1 MLSKHWDSIWNPKT
15 HIKAEHSTGGGGR
28 TGHRQVDSRG
38 LLASQSSSNVSP
50 GFSGKV
56 YFNNEESNK
65 GRQLTPASGIHL
77 SACTLF
83 WPNTLVFK
91 VLRAF
96 LIQDPVLVPTNLSL
110 WLPLLPLCQ
119 CASSRHTTL
128 SSVSTNASSRRSL
141 SPSLHFLAYQRLHPV
156 PSLSPSTGIL
166 RVRVVLMFNHGACVL
181 VSSA

>member
-1 MLSKHWDSIWNPKT
+1 M
-15 HIKAEHSTGGGGR
+15 
-28 TGHRQVDSRG
+28 DSRG

-65 GRQLTPASGIHL
+65 GRQLTPASSIHL

-119 CASSRHTTL
+119 RASSKHTTL
-128 SSVSTNASSRRSL
+128 SSVFTNASSRRNL
-141 SPSLHFLAYQRLHPV
+141 SPSLHFLAYQLLHPV
-156 PSLSPSTGIL
+156 PSLFPSTAIL

-181 VSSA
+181 VSSAYPRDCKCQINFRGRQMA

>member
-1 MLSKHWDSIWNPKT
+1 MDS
-15 HIKAEHSTGGGGR
+15 
-28 TGHRQVDSRG
+28 
-38 LLASQSSSNVSP
+38 SQSSSNGSH
-50 GFSGKV
+50 GFNGKV

-65 GRQLTPASGIHL
+65 GRQLIPASDIHL
-77 SACTLF
+77 SARTLI

-96 LIQDPVLVPTNLSL
+96 LIQDPALVPTNLSL

-119 CASSRHTTL
+119 CASFKHTFKCLYKCT
-128 SSVSTNASSRRSL
+128 SSRWNL
-141 SPSLHFLAYQRLHPV
+141 SPSLHFLAYQLLHPV
-156 PSLSPSTGIL
+156 SSLFPSTATL

>member
-1 MLSKHWDSIWNPKT
+1 M
-15 HIKAEHSTGGGGR
+15 
-28 TGHRQVDSRG
+28 DSRG

-56 YFNNEESNK
+56 YINIEESNK
-65 GRQLTPASGIHL
+65 GRQLIPASGIHL

-83 WPNTLVFK
+83 WPNALVFK

-119 CASSRHTTL
+119 CASSKHTTL
-128 SSVSTNASSRRSL
+128 SSVFTNVPLPDGTFLHPCTSWPISSSTL
-141 SPSLHFLAYQRLHPV
+141 CLPSFHQLQYSGLGLCSCLIMVLVCWCPV
-156 PSLSPSTGIL
+156 PSLEAAKVPYVKSTSEGGKWPRDL
-166 RVRVVLMFNHGACVL
+166 RG
-181 VSSA
+181 